1 MQKKKWRRWRS
12 TMANNNE
19 LDQELLKNMFNA
31 IRSAEIR
38 NIKTQTN
45 DDKRMVTILED
56 YINKKVREE
65 MKKDED

>member
-1 MQKKKWRRWRS
+1 
-12 TMANNNE
+12 MANNNE